1 MSERCPQTPN
11 ALCGRMTQHGP
22 NIPRNDANPS
32 LPLPNEVL
40 RATKQ
45 IFYFVSSTSFPF
57 LRLTNPSRVSS
68 RQSRLPRQQKGDCD
82 LEIQKKIC

>member
-11 ALCGRMTQHGP
+11 ALCGRMTHHGP
-22 NIPRNDANPS
+22 NIPRNDATPS